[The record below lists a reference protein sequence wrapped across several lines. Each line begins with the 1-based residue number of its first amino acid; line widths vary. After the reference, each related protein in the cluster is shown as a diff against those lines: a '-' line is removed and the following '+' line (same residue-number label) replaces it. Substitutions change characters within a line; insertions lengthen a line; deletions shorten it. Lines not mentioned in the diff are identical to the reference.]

1 MWPTQ
6 TAFRLVFAFLSRL
19 GVKPGSVDCQ
29 ASALPQNHPHLQES
43 NSRPYECYQCDD
55 KQALKLALD
64 LANEVENN
72 STYTFWAV
80 Y

>member
-29 ASALPQNHPHLQES
+29 ASALPQNHPNETCITLIHL
-43 NSRPYECYQCDD
+43 NRTHDPTNATNVTTN
-55 KQALKLALD
+55 KLKTC
-64 LANEVENN
+64 
-72 STYTFWAV
+72 S
-80 Y
+80 